1 MHMEKKNILI
11 AVKDGGLVSSL
22 ESLMDE
28 RGYRFLVT
36 QNGFEAWE
44 LFQEYRPA
52 LVIADLSLD
61 GLSGLELLERIYV
74 NVPEIPVILV
84 GEHCTTKDILT
95 ALERGAFEFIEKPV
109 RNINIVQY
117 IVKKALEYS
126 SLIRKNLEYIDD
138 LERLVE
144 KKTLEL
150 QEQNRKLEEEIKER
164 KKAEFLTEHA
174 KREWKSTIDALPD
187 MIALLDRNYSIIRM
201 NRSMAQTIKLSPDEA
216 VGRKCYREIHGT
228 DRPPDY
234 CPHKRLLKDGK
245 SHSVEIFDEG
255 LGGYHEINVVPYFD
269 ADGTII
275 GSVHVIR
282 NINTRKKIELEKE
295 RIQTQLLQKHKLE
308 SVGQLAAGIAHE
320 INTPAQYVGSNI
332 DFLHDAFQDTARLV
346 EQLQKF
352 LSSVE
357 DGKITPEIIN
367 ETIEAFE
374 NADWDYLLE
383 EIPQAIEQSR
393 DGIMRITSIVRAMK
407 DFSHPG
413 SSEKEPCDLN
423 QIIETTTTIARNE
436 WKYVAEMELEL
447 DQSLPPVPCL
457 ADEMGQVFLNLIV
470 NAAHAIGEKLGDNP
484 DSGKGIIS
492 IKTVQEHD
500 FVVVTVSDTGAGI
513 PEEVREK
520 IFEPFFTTKE
530 VGRGTGQG
538 LAIARNVMVE
548 KHGGDIDF
556 ETVPGQGTTF
566 IIKLPV

>member
-1 MHMEKKNILI
+1 MGKKNILI
-11 AVKDGGLVSSL
+11 AEKDGVLVSSL
-22 ESLMDE
+22 ESLIDG

-36 QNGFEAWE
+36 QNGFEAWK

-84 GEHCTTKDILT
+84 GERCTTKDILT
-95 ALERGAFEFIEKPV
+95 ALERGAFEFVEKPV
-109 RNINIVQY
+109 RNIKIVQY

-126 SLIRKNLEYIDD
+126 SLIRKNLEYIED

-144 KKTLEL
+144 EKTLEL
-150 QEQNRKLEEEIKER
+150 QKQNRKLEEELRER
-164 KKAEFLTEHA
+164 KKAEFLTEHV

-187 MIALLDRNYSIIRM
+187 MVALLDRNYSIIKM

-234 CPHKRLLKDGK
+234 CPHTRLLKDGK

-295 RIQTQLLQKHKLE
+295 RVQTQLLQKHKLE

-332 DFLHDAFQDTARLV
+332 DFLYNAFQDTASLV
-346 EQLQKF
+346 EQLQRL
-352 LSSVE
+352 LSAVE
-357 DGKITPEIIN
+357 DGKITPEIIS
-367 ETIEAFE
+367 ETHDAFE

-436 WKYVAEMELEL
+436 WKYVAEMELDL
-447 DQSLPPVPCL
+447 DPSLPRVPCL

-470 NAAHAIGEKLGDNP
+470 NSAHAIGEKLGDNP
-484 DSGKGIIS
+484 DSEKGVIS
-492 IKTVQEHD
+492 IKTAQEHD
-500 FVVVTVSDTGAGI
+500 FVVVTISDTGTGI

-530 VGRGTGQG
+530 VGRGSGQG
-538 LAIARNVMVE
+538 LAIARNVVVE
-548 KHGGDIDF
+548 KHGGTIEVEF
-556 ETVPGQGTTF
+556 EPGKGTTF
-566 IIKLPV
+566 IIRLPVG